1 MERKTEDQ
9 PKKTSMKKSPT
20 VIWLFALH
28 DKIALRQHLKAL
40 YDSNTDFKPIL
51 KKAGLDAEKCSVL
64 PIVGSMEDNKVL
76 LSDLFD
82 AQFSQQTAI
91 IVPGTLDD
99 MEEIASVFSKSVGL
113 FLDVTEVQFYNDTNL
128 TTPGVYKKYVDEKPA
143 IIERLSEAFD
153 TSIVG

>member
-64 PIVGSMEDNKVL
+64 PIVGSMEDKVL

-99 MEEIASVFSKSVGL
+99 MEEIASSYTTKSVGL

-128 TTPGVYKKYVDEKPA
+128 TTPGVYKKYVEKKPA